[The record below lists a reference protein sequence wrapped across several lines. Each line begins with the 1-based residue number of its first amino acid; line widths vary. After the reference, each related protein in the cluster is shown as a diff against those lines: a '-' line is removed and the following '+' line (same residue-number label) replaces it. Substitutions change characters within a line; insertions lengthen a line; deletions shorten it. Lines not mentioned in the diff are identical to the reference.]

1 MNFSKLRVALDGP
14 SGAGKSTIAKAVA
27 AKTGLIYVD
36 TGSLYRT
43 VGLYMAQH
51 GIDAYDTEKII
62 AALPEVD
69 IKLTYKNGRQCV
81 SLCGE
86 QVGDKI
92 RTEEASFYA
101 SAVSKIPEVRAFLFE
116 MQRSLAR
123 EGGCI
128 MDGRDIGTVIMP
140 DAEIKVFMTAT
151 AEERARRRHKE
162 QREKGIEVS
171 FEEVLESI
179 IARDKQDSE
188 REAAPLKPADDAI
201 EFINDGYTIETS
213 ADYIIDLMKKYLER

>member
-1 MNFSKLRVALDGP
+1 
-14 SGAGKSTIAKAVA
+14 
-27 AKTGLIYVD
+27 
-36 TGSLYRT
+36 
-43 VGLYMAQH
+43 
-51 GIDAYDTEKII
+51 
-62 AALPEVD
+62 
-69 IKLTYKNGRQCV
+69 
-81 SLCGE
+81 
-86 QVGDKI
+86 
-92 RTEEASFYA
+92 
-101 SAVSKIPEVRAFLFE
+101 
-116 MQRSLAR
+116 
-123 EGGCI
+123 

-201 EFINDGYTIETS
+201 EFVNDGYTVETS
-213 ADYIIDLMKKYLER
+213 ADYIIGLMKEYLGAKV